1 MLRYKK
7 MNPYYLIAIKVEMP
21 SQIVRQVKMKKNY
34 DSIMLCLRFQFS
46 KILVKYI
53 EEYIHFLFKWQF
65 SCIVHGRVLAR
76 HALQIKFLG

>member
-1 MLRYKK
+1 
-7 MNPYYLIAIKVEMP
+7 
-21 SQIVRQVKMKKNY
+21 
-34 DSIMLCLRFQFS
+34 MLCLRFQFS

-76 HALQIKFLG
+76 HALQIKFLGQEAMYLCISQDSFSMELKTYLSFS